1 MLLDVRRPGVAWFI
15 PQLAEALG
23 VALRLSPGAVALVLA
38 AELLAFG

>member
-1 MLLDVRRPGVAWFI
+1 VLLGARRTGVAWFV

-23 VALRLSPGAVALVLA
+23 VALRLSPGAAALVLA